1 MESKLTP
8 MMKQYHEIKK
18 KHQNDILFFRMGDFY
33 EMFFEDAKLASKV
46 LDIALTSRQ
55 NDIPMCGLPYH
66 AAESY
71 IARLIKAGYRVAI
84 CEQMEQV
91 PSSGTVVRRDV
102 IRIITPGTV
111 IESNLLQSD
120 DFNFLGSVVVG
131 PNSIGMGF
139 ADLSTGDFFIATT
152 SKTMD
157 MFRGNISRFNPREI
171 LFREHNEG
179 DDSVYSEFI
188 RQKGISLARTHK
200 WYYDTDYLSD
210 TIKDI
215 YGTASLK
222 GLGLED
228 PVEILAAGALLHYLQ
243 DTQRSALGHL
253 KHPRRLVTSDYM
265 VLDDQT
271 ITNLE
276 IIENQQERSRSR
288 TLFSVLNYTKTA
300 MGRRTLEHILLHP
313 LLDMKRIQDRLDS
326 VQYFHEYHQLTDT
339 MQQHLAGIHDIER
352 LVSRFS
358 LKRFFPR
365 DFLSLAHSIHSVSA
379 IAQLLKKQPVSIM
392 PELQQVDGRLAELAH
407 DIETTMVDEPPLS
420 PEQGRVIREG
430 VSDEL
435 DRLHSLKA
443 DAKQWILE
451 YQEDEKKKLGI
462 PTLKIRYNRVLGYYI
477 EISKGQSGKVPD
489 DYFRK
494 QTLVGSERY
503 TTESLQKF
511 ESDIV
516 TASERIVE
524 MEKELMD
531 ALYSRV
537 IALREPLQQL
547 AAHVGKLD
555 CFTSFAS
562 AAIEQRFIRPSISLE
577 GTTRITNGRHPVVEK
592 YYTREVFIPNDIMLD
607 DTENTVKIITG
618 PNMSGKST
626 YIRMAAIIQLMAQ
639 VGSFVPADE
648 AEICLADRIFTRIGA
663 SDNIARGESTFLVE
677 MNETALILNNATDKS
692 LIIMD
697 EIGRGTSTYDGMS
710 IAWAVVEYIQRY
722 LKAKTLFATH
732 YHELTKLG
740 NRKGIKNYN
749 VMVKDSINGIE
760 FLHKVVPGA
769 ADKSYGIHVAQL
781 AGVPARVTSSAGKIL
796 EKMEKNR
803 KTEVLEKEDSSSQ
816 QLDIFNAANHR
827 VVQAISQID
836 IDRLTPIDAINEL
849 HRLKKLIDM

>member
-1 MESKLTP
+1 
-8 MMKQYHEIKK
+8 
-18 KHQNDILFFRMGDFY
+18 
-33 EMFFEDAKLASKV
+33 
-46 LDIALTSRQ
+46 
-55 NDIPMCGLPYH
+55 
-66 AAESY
+66 
-71 IARLIKAGYRVAI
+71 
-84 CEQMEQV
+84 
-91 PSSGTVVRRDV
+91 
-102 IRIITPGTV
+102 
-111 IESNLLQSD
+111 
-120 DFNFLGSVVVG
+120 
-131 PNSIGMGF
+131 
-139 ADLSTGDFFIATT
+139 
-152 SKTMD
+152 
-157 MFRGNISRFNPREI
+157 
-171 LFREHNEG
+171 
-179 DDSVYSEFI
+179 
-188 RQKGISLARTHK
+188 
-200 WYYDTDYLSD
+200 
-210 TIKDI
+210 
-215 YGTASLK
+215 
-222 GLGLED
+222 
-228 PVEILAAGALLHYLQ
+228 
-243 DTQRSALGHL
+243 
-253 KHPRRLVTSDYM
+253 LV
-265 VLDDQT
+265 
-271 ITNLE
+271 
-276 IIENQQERSRSR
+276 
-288 TLFSVLNYTKTA
+288 
-300 MGRRTLEHILLHP
+300 
-313 LLDMKRIQDRLDS
+313 
-326 VQYFHEYHQLTDT
+326 
-339 MQQHLAGIHDIER
+339 
-352 LVSRFS
+352 
-358 LKRFFPR
+358 
-365 DFLSLAHSIHSVSA
+365 
-379 IAQLLKKQPVSIM
+379 
-392 PELQQVDGRLAELAH
+392 ELAH
-407 DIETTMVDEPPLS
+407 DIENTMVDEPALS

-477 EISKGQSGKVPD
+477 EVSKGQSGKVPG

-516 TASERIVE
+516 TASDRIVE
-524 MEKELMD
+524 MEKELMN

-537 IALREPLQQL
+537 ISLREPLQQL
-547 AAHVGKLD
+547 ASHVGKLD
-555 CFTSFAS
+555 CFTSFAR
-562 AAIEQRFIRPSISLE
+562 AAIEQRFVRPSISLE
-577 GTTRITNGRHPVVEK
+577 GITRITGGRHPVVEK

-639 VGSFVPADE
+639 IGSFVPADE

-677 MNETALILNNATDKS
+677 MNETALILNNATDRS

-722 LKAKTLFATH
+722 LKTKTLFATH

-827 VVQAISQID
+827 VVQAISQVD